1 MVSDIQTESLDMSV
15 FGHLKAVNNET
26 SPKPGFVQLIFDT
39 GTEMF
44 IPNDLFLS
52 INMKFLLE
60 EKDGR

>member
-1 MVSDIQTESLDMSV
+1 MVGDIQTKPLDMSV
-15 FGHLKAVNNET
+15 FGHLTDVNNEK
-26 SPKPGFVQLIFDT
+26 SPRPGFVQLIFDT

-52 INMKFLLE
+52 INMKFSLE

>member
-1 MVSDIQTESLDMSV
+1 MVDDIQTKPLDMGV

-52 INMKFLLE
+52 INMKFSLE
-60 EKDGR
+60 EKDER